1 MKQLNDDDNTKKR
14 ERDRSVVGG
23 RGVKSAQRLI
33 VQFDAI
39 AGFKGHTR
47 CP

>member
-1 MKQLNDDDNTKKR
+1 MKQLNDDDNTKKKKRKNR
-14 ERDRSVVGG
+14 ELKKDKDG
-23 RGVKSAQRLI
+23 RRLI

-47 CP
+47 YP

>member
-1 MKQLNDDDNTKKR
+1 MKQLNDDDNTKNKKHEKR
-14 ERDRSVVGG
+14 AEKDEDG
-23 RGVKSAQRLI
+23 RRLI

-47 CP
+47 YP

>member
-14 ERDRSVVGG
+14 ERARGG
-23 RGVKSAQRLI
+23 GVKSAQRLI